1 MKLQGYNKMLQRLK
15 RLTRSNVATTST
27 IKRISMS
34 ITGNRLTNE
43 QYEQNFSDIH
53 PPFETKDAALVE
65 ANRCL
70 FCYDAPCMKSCP
82 TGIDVPKFIK
92 QITTDNLKGS
102 AHTIFVSNIMGAG
115 CSKVCPVEKLC
126 EGACV
131 YNLMEEEAIPI
142 AKLQRYSTEKA
153 LANNWQLFKRKECT
167 GKKVAIVGAGPAALS
182 CAHVLSREGI
192 DVTIY
197 EKESEGG
204 GLMTYGIAAYKV
216 TPQFCKD
223 EVDYILSIG
232 GISIKYNQELGKN
245 ISLEELQKNY
255 DAVYLAFGVGLAR
268 QLDIPG
274 EEMEGVVDAINFIYD
289 IRSKGFSKIPVGDK
303 VAVIG
308 MGMTAIDVAT
318 QAKRLGAKEVTMLY
332 RRTQEEM
339 PCTQVE
345 LDIAMLDGCEIIWL
359 AAPKEVIGSNG
370 KVTGLKAEVM
380 KLGEPDA
387 SGRRSPVAT
396 GEEFSIE
403 VDMIIKAAGQ
413 KPYES
418 LVSNNK
424 LENRSGKISLKD
436 KATTNIPGVFAGGD
450 CVNGGKEVVDAV
462 QAGKDG
468 AQAILDYFSRKDAK

>member
-1 MKLQGYNKMLQRLK
+1 MIQD
-15 RLTRSNVATTST
+15 
-27 IKRISMS
+27 
-34 ITGNRLTNE
+34 NRLTKE
-43 QYEQNFSDIH
+43 QYVQNFSDIH

-92 QITTDNLKGS
+92 QITTDNVKGS

-131 YNLMEEEAIPI
+131 YNLMDEDPIPI

-153 LANNWQLFKRKECT
+153 MENKWQLFRRKEST
-167 GKKVAIVGAGPAALS
+167 GKKVAIVGAGPAGLS

-192 DVTIY
+192 DVTIF
-197 EKESEGG
+197 EKESKGG

-232 GISIKYNQELGKN
+232 GINIQYNKELGKD
-245 ISLEELQKNY
+245 IALEELRKQY

-274 EEMEGVVDAINFIYD
+274 EELEGVEDAISFIYD
-289 IRSKGFSKIPVGDK
+289 IRTKGFSQVPVGDK
-303 VAVIG
+303 VVVIG
-308 MGMTAIDVAT
+308 MGMTAIDAAT

-345 LDIAMLDGCEIIWL
+345 LDIAKLDGCEIIWL
-359 AAPKEVIGSNG
+359 AAPKEIVGKNG
-370 KVTGLKAEVM
+370 KVNALVAEVM

-387 SGRRSPVAT
+387 SGRRSPVST
-396 GEEFSIE
+396 GETFTIE
-403 VDMIIKAAGQ
+403 ADMLIKAAGQ
-413 KPYES
+413 MPFEN
-418 LVSNNK
+418 LVSANG
-424 LENRSGKISLKD
+424 LENKSGKIILKD
-436 KATTNIPGVFAGGD
+436 KATTNISGVFAGGD
-450 CVNGGKEVVDAV
+450 CVNGGREVVDAV

-468 AQAILDYFSRKDAK
+468 AKDILNYFSRKDAK

>member
-1 MKLQGYNKMLQRLK
+1 
-15 RLTRSNVATTST
+15 
-27 IKRISMS
+27 MS
-34 ITGNRLTNE
+34 IQSNRLSAE
-43 QYEQNFSDIH
+43 QYAQNFSDLH
-53 PPFETKDAALVE
+53 PAFETADAALVE

-82 TGIDVPKFIK
+82 TSIDVPKFIR

-102 AHTIFVSNIMGAG
+102 AHTILVSNIMGAG

-131 YNLMEEEAIPI
+131 FNFMEEEPIAI

-153 LANNWQLFKRKECT
+153 LQHNWKLFTRKESVD
-167 GKKVAIVGAGPAALS
+167 KKVSIVGAGPAGLS
-182 CAHVLSREGI
+182 CAHMLSREGI

-197 EKESEGG
+197 EREKEGG

-232 GISIKYNQELGKN
+232 GIKIKYGQELGRN
-245 ISLEELQKNY
+245 IELSELQNNY

-268 QLDIPG
+268 QLQIPG
-274 EEMEGVVDAINFIYD
+274 EELTGVVDAINFIYE
-289 IRSKGFSKIPVGDK
+289 IRNNGYSNVAVGNK

-308 MGMTAIDVAT
+308 MGMTAIDAAT
-318 QAKRLGAKEVTMLY
+318 QAKRLGAEEVTILY

-339 PCTQVE
+339 PSTDVE
-345 LDIAMLDGCEIIWL
+345 LNIAKLDGCKIIWL
-359 AAPKEVIGSNG
+359 AAPVEVIGFEG
-370 KVTGLKAEVM
+370 KVIGLKSAVM
-380 KLGEPDA
+380 QLGEPDA
-387 SGRRSPVAT
+387 SGRRSPEPT
-396 GEEFSIE
+396 GEEFVIE
-403 VDMIIKAAGQ
+403 VDMVIKAAGQ
-413 KPYES
+413 MPFEG
-418 LVSNNK
+418 LVNNNGLVNK
-424 LENRSGKISLKD
+424 QGKVAVNDNGITNLKG
-436 KATTNIPGVFAGGD
+436 IFAGGD

-468 AQAILDYFSRKDAK
+468 AKEILKYIL

>member
-1 MKLQGYNKMLQRLK
+1 MPI
-15 RLTRSNVATTST
+15 TS
-27 IKRISMS
+27 
-34 ITGNRLTNE
+34 NRLTTE
-43 QYEQNFSDIH
+43 QYQQNFSDIH

-65 ANRCL
+65 ATRCL

-82 TGIDVPKFIK
+82 TSIDVPKFIK
-92 QITTDNLKGS
+92 QITTDNIKGS

-131 YNLMEEEAIPI
+131 YNLMEEEPI
-142 AKLQRYSTEKA
+142 SIARLQRYSTEKA
-153 LANNWQLFKRKECT
+153 LANNWQLFKRKKSN
-167 GKKVAIVGAGPAALS
+167 GKKVAIVGAGPAGLS
-182 CAHVLSREGI
+182 CAHVLAREGV

-197 EKESEGG
+197 EKEKEGG

-216 TPQFCKD
+216 TPQFCKE

-232 GISIKYNQELGKN
+232 GIEIKYNQEIGKD
-245 ISLEELQKNY
+245 ISLIELQKKY
-255 DAVYLAFGVGLAR
+255 DAVYLGFGVGLAR

-274 EEMEGVVDAINFIYD
+274 EELEGVVDAISFIYD
-289 IRSKGFSKIPVGDK
+289 IRTNGYSKVPVGDK

-308 MGMTAIDVAT
+308 MGMTAIDAAT

-332 RRTQEEM
+332 RRTKEEM

-359 AAPKEVIGSNG
+359 AAPKEAIGTNG
-370 KVTGLKAEVM
+370 KVSALKAEVM
-380 KLGEPDA
+380 KLGDPDA
-387 SGRRSPVAT
+387 SGRRSPVPT
-396 GEEFSIE
+396 GEEFTMD

-413 KPYES
+413 MPFGN
-418 LVSNNK
+418 LVGNSK
-424 LENRSGKISLKD
+424 LENKNGKIVLKD
-436 KATTNIPGVFAGGD
+436 KATTNIIGVFAGGD

-468 AQAILDYFSRKDAK
+468 ALAILNYIF